1 MHPGNSGGPVTDA
14 RGVVIGVSVSG
25 YQGTQINFAIPGD
38 FVPRV
43 LDGQFSKYELGR
55 AYRSGSR
62 VMLPVKV
69 ACLDPL
75 ERVREVR
82 VDVWTGT
89 PGKDR
94 PATTDTPQAQDG
106 DGSRSSYP
114 ATLRDGL
121 YLAAVPLA
129 AVGSGK
135 VYWVQPVLEDAAG
148 ATRWHAAATV
158 PTDLQTPLDHKP
170 VLLTFKPP
178 TAPTERTLQMVSEH
192 GITFYQGNKSAKFG
206 EKMEG
211 GVLES
216 LNPDP
221 RGTSVRLT
229 LGKCPFTRLAGSR
242 SIPAPDAMTQLLSQ
256 FSPTFLVDASHAC
269 KERRMS
275 NFNAIR
281 SAEDRET
288 VAGML
293 DTVCNTFESTTVPL
307 PNRTLQPLETWT
319 AQIPMLVNLR
329 GKRQVQDIH
338 VTCTYEGV
346 QSVSGR
352 NEAFI
357 LLAGEVKSRASR
369 TIIRTPRG
377 VQTTT
382 TAGQTLGKA
391 RGEARFD
398 VDRGFLTYVKL
409 TVISEVDSDDSGL
422 RVLVNGETSI
432 TRRDGNLLGIKA
444 ATQNQPAVTP
454 PPVPRPP
461 LPPKR

>member
-1 MHPGNSGGPVTDA
+1 
-14 RGVVIGVSVSG
+14 
-25 YQGTQINFAIPGD
+25 
-38 FVPRV
+38 
-43 LDGQFSKYELGR
+43 
-55 AYRSGSR
+55 
-62 VMLPVKV
+62 
-69 ACLDPL
+69 
-75 ERVREVR
+75 
-82 VDVWTGT
+82 
-89 PGKDR
+89 
-94 PATTDTPQAQDG
+94 
-106 DGSRSSYP
+106 
-114 ATLRDGL
+114 
-121 YLAAVPLA
+121 
-129 AVGSGK
+129 
-135 VYWVQPVLEDAAG
+135 
-148 ATRWHAAATV
+148 
-158 PTDLQTPLDHKP
+158 
-170 VLLTFKPP
+170 
-178 TAPTERTLQMVSEH
+178 
-192 GITFYQGNKSAKFG
+192 
-206 EKMEG
+206 
-211 GVLES
+211 
-216 LNPDP
+216 
-221 RGTSVRLT
+221 
-229 LGKCPFTRLAGSR
+229 
-242 SIPAPDAMTQLLSQ
+242 
-256 FSPTFLVDASHAC
+256 
-269 KERRMS
+269 MS

-444 ATQNQPAVTP
+444 ATQNQPGVTP